1 MVLIAVLLFGILNLI
16 SAEESI
22 FYNGNIETNLANSY
36 NAGDAI
42 NTSFKINNAED
53 FPIIN
58 AYIVVEIVQGC
69 EQPTYPSQ
77 NSNCDNV
84 FDEIILDEINIG
96 PKSSVEIPFSYTL
109 PSNLKSGGYRI
120 DAFLNTKKTPIVG
133 MPHIF
138 VPGYYHYFTLEGTGD
153 FPYAKISREKTNI
166 NNTTGPIGVG
176 FNPNERFNL
185 NIPIDANKSFSGLLD
200 IKICDWDDTLCEP
213 VSEKQENINLN
224 KGENNIS
231 IELNSPEN
239 PGAYAIRIELK
250 ENNKIISLYRSRIIV
265 FGEAAKIRKLYN
277 DKYYYNNENAKISVL
292 VGGSPDHYNN
302 PVVKNTLLKV
312 SLTDKINNKK
322 YEKEYLID
330 ILSLDSFFNKQEF
343 EIKVDQLINFEVCAE
358 LSSKDTG
365 KIYDNYCYVVDAT
378 KFVGKIH
385 TIELEENFDEKGFN
399 GRVCIKDSITK
410 NPINSEIF
418 FMITKEKEIVAQG
431 NEKINECSDLIF
443 DMQQKI
449 PYNILIQDRDTN
461 QDFNF
466 NITYPEPKINK
477 NILYGIG
484 IAVLI
489 LIVLIIIILLIIKKR
504 KNG

>member
-1 MVLIAVLLFGILNLI
+1 MA
-16 SAEESI
+16 
-22 FYNGNIETNLANSY
+22 
-36 NAGDAI
+36 
-42 NTSFKINNAED
+42 
-53 FPIIN
+53 
-58 AYIVVEIVQGC
+58 
-69 EQPTYPSQ
+69 
-77 NSNCDNV
+77 
-84 FDEIILDEINIG
+84 
-96 PKSSVEIPFSYTL
+96 
-109 PSNLKSGGYRI
+109 
-120 DAFLNTKKTPIVG
+120 
-133 MPHIF
+133 HIF

-166 NNTTGPIGVG
+166 NNITGPIGVG

-185 NIPIDANKSFSGLLD
+185 NIPVDANKSFSGLLD

-224 KGENNIS
+224 EGENNIS
-231 IELNSPEN
+231 IELKSPEN

-302 PVVKNTLLKV
+302 PVVENTLLKV

-330 ILSLDSFFNKQEF
+330 ILSLDNFFNKQEF
-343 EIKVDQLINFEVCAE
+343 EIKVNQLTNFEVCAG
-358 LSSKDTG
+358 LSRKDTG
-365 KIYDNYCYVVDAT
+365 KIYDNYCYVVDST
-378 KFVGKIH
+378 KFVGKMHI
-385 TIELEENFDEKGFN
+385 IELEENFDEKGFN

-410 NPINSEIF
+410 NPINSKVF
-418 FMITKEKEIVAQG
+418 FMITKENEIAKQG
-431 NEKINECSDLIF
+431 SEKIDDCLNLIF

-449 PYNILIQDRDTN
+449 PYNILIQDKDTN

-466 NITYPEPKINK
+466 NVIYPESKLNK

-484 IAVLI
+484 MA
-489 LIVLIIIILLIIKKR
+489 VLIIIIILIIVKVKKK
-504 KNG
+504 KNE